1 MPTARPRGLRITE
14 RLFPPRSA
22 EKHCFPQET
31 SDLDIAIR
39 DSCVLPPFLP
49 VIAQCTAEQLGASLL
64 ARTFALPPSPF
75 PLPPSLIPS
84 SPRRIAIEV
93 ALPTGISLCIR
104 CKRLCASTAT
114 RLLSDPPPPRPSLA
128 PRLIPRGRG
137 RPPLVPAVFIG
148 ATRGS
153 VSGDI
158 VESLR
163 VTRRANDKRTA
174 GGRRDYLYV

>member
-114 RLLSDPPPPRPSLA
+114 RLLSDPPPRPA
-128 PRLIPRGRG
+128 PH
-137 RPPLVPAVFIG
+137 PPGP
-148 ATRGS
+148 GS
-153 VSGDI
+153 PTPGSC
-158 VESLR
+158 R
-163 VTRRANDKRTA
+163 FH
-174 GGRRDYLYV
+174 RRDAGLGVRGHCRVIASDSASE